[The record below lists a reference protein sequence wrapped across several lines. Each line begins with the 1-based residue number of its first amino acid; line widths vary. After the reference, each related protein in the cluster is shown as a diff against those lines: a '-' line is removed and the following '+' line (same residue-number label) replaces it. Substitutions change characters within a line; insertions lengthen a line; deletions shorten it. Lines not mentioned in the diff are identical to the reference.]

1 MKKAKKNDKINQTDR
16 PKKKRIIKNIVLII
30 LLIIIIVASSF
41 IYSIFRNTNKNNK
54 ITAIKTI
61 SEDGQNKTIEY
72 TIKIKDYEIINIEK
86 GISFDTKEEAQFE
99 YGKYQIINKFERKEI
114 QAQVKKKKVI
124 LTMTEEQ
131 FKEDIQYEKEY
142 KVMITT
148 KEGEKK
154 EVLDQSFL
162 IKFLREQ
169 GYEIK

>member
-1 MKKAKKNDKINQTDR
+1 MRKTKKINKINQNNR
-16 PKKKRIIKNIVLII
+16 PKKNRTIKTILLII
-30 LLIIIIVASSF
+30 LLIIIIVGAGL
-41 IYSIFRNTNKNNK
+41 IYSIFKNTNKNNK

-86 GISFDTKEEAQFE
+86 EISFETNEEAQFE
-99 YGKYQIINKFERKEI
+99 YEKYQMINKFERKEI

-124 LTMTEEQ
+124 ITMTEGE

-148 KEGEKK
+148 KTGEQK

-162 IKFLREQ
+162 IKFLRDQ
-169 GYEIK
+169 GYSVD